1 MVPPSAH
8 LGRARRSR
16 WSHVCGGG
24 AGRTTRTPETRSG
37 GEGGVLPSHACQ
49 VQLRAAGMEWVGQS
63 RIKGTGCR
71 RGGCPVT
78 PQRSPAPDA
87 PEWTQVCTPHPR
99 SDGPGSA
106 FSPETLS
113 LPSAPRFCMARPWRK
128 AWGRPLHKK
137 TSVGNQQ
144 RSHRAPRRKA
154 LSSVS
159 PPFLLH
165 TNSSRNVTVPI
176 SPTRLVRLN
185 YFRSH

>member
-113 LPSAPRFCMARPWRK
+113 LPSAPRFVWPDPGVRPGDVLSTRRRVSVTSNAHIVLPVEK
-128 AWGRPLHKK
+128 LRPAYHLLSFSIRTRQE
-137 TSVGNQQ
+137 TSL
-144 RSHRAPRRKA
+144 SPFHRQG
-154 LSSVS
+154 L
-159 PPFLLH
+159 
-165 TNSSRNVTVPI
+165 
-176 SPTRLVRLN
+176 
-185 YFRSH
+185 